1 MVEKN
6 VISFTLDNLQLLHDY
21 LDDER
26 IMAKFIVSNQDLF
39 FAKISEDSEAV
50 DYIVKDQNL
59 ILHLIY
65 QDEISTEN
73 KNKLIAS
80 IDADTIDIEIAKKI
94 IEMKLKINREQF
106 YAIWNQVDQ
115 NLKVKLFYQYMELL
129 TYSIA

>member
-1 MVEKN
+1 M
-6 VISFTLDNLQLLHDY
+6 
-21 LDDER
+21 DDER

-80 IDADTIDIEIAKKI
+80 IDADTIDIEIAK
-94 IEMKLKINREQF
+94 R
-106 YAIWNQVDQ
+106 
-115 NLKVKLFYQYMELL
+115 
-129 TYSIA
+129 